1 MGFISLLFK
10 EPFLFLA
17 LFIAL
22 SFSVILHE
30 VAHGWTAYK
39 FGDDTAKNAGRLS
52 LNPKVHFDFLGTFF
66 LLFVGFGWAKPVP
79 VDYSCLW
86 PNKFAFIAV
95 SLAGCFVNLII
106 AFVGAF
112 FLVRLNFLMND
123 FFEMFFTMLIQV
135 NVLLATFNLIPIPPL
150 DGSRVVLA
158 LAPKNVKKILI
169 KLERYGIIII
179 FVLLYFNFL
188 DPVINGIY
196 KIIFNMILTFLKITG
211 G

>member
-1 MGFISLLFK
+1 
-10 EPFLFLA
+10 
-17 LFIAL
+17 
-22 SFSVILHE
+22 
-30 VAHGWTAYK
+30 
-39 FGDDTAKNAGRLS
+39 
-52 LNPKVHFDFLGTFF
+52 
-66 LLFVGFGWAKPVP
+66 
-79 VDYSCLW
+79 
-86 PNKFAFIAV
+86 
-95 SLAGCFVNLII
+95 
-106 AFVGAF
+106 
-112 FLVRLNFLMND
+112 
-123 FFEMFFTMLIQV
+123 
-135 NVLLATFNLIPIPPL
+135 LATFNLIPIPPL